1 MNSSGW
7 GVMILGIILFLAGAT
22 FSLQGA
28 NYLGGSAM
36 TGSSF
41 WLYAGV
47 VVAVLGV
54 VLVAIAY
61 IRNSSRPKTVQAQST
76 QNTGPS
82 SH

>member
-1 MNSSGW
+1 MNSSDW
-7 GVMILGIILFLAGAT
+7 GVTVLGIILLLAGAT

-47 VVAVLGV
+47 VIAVLGV
-54 VLVAIAY
+54 VLLAVALL
-61 IRNSSRPKTVQAQST
+61 RNSRRPKITPA
-76 QNTGPS
+76 QNTQDPGPS
-82 SH
+82 SQ